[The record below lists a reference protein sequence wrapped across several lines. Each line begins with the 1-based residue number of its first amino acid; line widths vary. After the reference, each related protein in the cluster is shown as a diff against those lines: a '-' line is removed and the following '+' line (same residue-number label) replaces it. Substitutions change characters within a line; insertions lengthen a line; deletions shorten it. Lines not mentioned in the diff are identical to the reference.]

1 MKKFNKKSL
10 VLLACVALLLTFTVS
25 GTVAYLVAGPSS
37 VTNTFTPSKVEIT
50 VDDTVESGTKKDVKI
65 NNNSSIPV
73 YIRVAI
79 VGNWVTE
86 DGKIVGGW
94 NDYKGIKLNTGWFY
108 NSNDGYYYYTQA
120 VEPTTKSVTMFD
132 SYTPTNV
139 PEGTHLEMTIIA
151 QAIQTEPA
159 SALTDANW
167 GWTPT
172 TGTN

>member
-79 VGNWVTE
+79 VGNWVTNE
-86 DGKIVGGW
+86 EPHVIVGGW
-94 NDYKGIKLNTGWFY
+94 NDYTGISLRADWEYIN
-108 NSNDGYYYYTQA
+108 GYYYYKKA
-120 VEPTTKSVTMFD
+120 VDPSVKSIPMFD
-132 SYTPTNV
+132 SYKPTNV
-139 PEGTHLEMTIIA
+139 PDGTHLEMTIIA